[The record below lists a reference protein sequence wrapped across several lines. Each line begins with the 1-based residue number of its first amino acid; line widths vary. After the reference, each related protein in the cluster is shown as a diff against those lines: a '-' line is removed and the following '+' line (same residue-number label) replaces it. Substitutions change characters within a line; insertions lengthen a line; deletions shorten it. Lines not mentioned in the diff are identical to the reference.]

1 MLNKK
6 IFLAAAI
13 LACSMSSVV
22 MADDLEIH
30 GYAKTGVMVDSELN
44 SVGTNNSDGLL
55 RSRASYNGTT
65 LDVPANQ
72 FELVGTKKFSS
83 DNGAQGR
90 LDFRL
95 EYGNRTD
102 GAYYYYSSSGGEGK
116 ENFFE
121 LKEAYVTLEKLDF
134 LPKDS
139 SVWAGRKFYGR
150 DSGALTGEFWKQSS
164 GVGFGYDTNKF
175 SMALV
180 GADLVKAP
188 DNSDANGNDSGKEQ
202 TAFVLDTRIK
212 NIKVPG
218 GNVELQVNLYT
229 QKNAKTA
236 DELNNSKRADSGLGL
251 GITYNIDGYY
261 GVKKG
266 WSKAGLAYGKG
277 LGGSAK
283 GLNFGSWLDGDL
295 EDSKSILATTYG
307 MVNLTDKL
315 QVGTEVTLHNAEKVF
330 GADDINRF
338 GITVNPS
345 YKITKNLRM
354 TAEVA
359 YTTETFK
366 RTATDWSADLDNAT
380 TSLTLAPVI
389 TMNNDFYGRPQIK
402 PFITFVDVD
411 AKGSSKWA
419 GYDGKGSGTFAGVVA
434 EVWF

>member
-1 MLNKK
+1 MFNKK
-6 IFLAAAI
+6 MLLATAI
-13 LACSMSSVV
+13 LACSMSSVA
-22 MADDLEIH
+22 MASDLELH

-44 SVGTNNSDGLL
+44 SVGTNAPDGLL

-102 GAYYYYSSSGGEGK
+102 GAYDYYSSSGGEGK
-116 ENFFE
+116 QNFFE

-354 TAEVA
+354 TAEA
-359 YTTETFK
+359 AFTTETYK
-366 RTATDWSADLDNAT
+366 NSGADLDNAT

>member
-6 IFLAAAI
+6 IFLATAI
-13 LACSMSSVV
+13 LACSMSSVA
-22 MADDLEIH
+22 MASDLELH

-44 SVGTNNSDGLL
+44 SVGTNAPDGLL

-102 GAYYYYSSSGGEGK
+102 GAYDYYSSSGGEGK
-116 ENFFE
+116 QNFFE

-229 QKNAKTA
+229 QKNAKSA

-277 LGGSAK
+277 RGGSAK
-283 GLNFGSWLDGDL
+283 G
-295 EDSKSILATTYG
+295 
-307 MVNLTDKL
+307 
-315 QVGTEVTLHNAEKVF
+315 
-330 GADDINRF
+330 
-338 GITVNPS
+338 
-345 YKITKNLRM
+345 
-354 TAEVA
+354 
-359 YTTETFK
+359 
-366 RTATDWSADLDNAT
+366 
-380 TSLTLAPVI
+380 
-389 TMNNDFYGRPQIK
+389 
-402 PFITFVDVD
+402 
-411 AKGSSKWA
+411 
-419 GYDGKGSGTFAGVVA
+419 
-434 EVWF
+434 

>member
-6 IFLAAAI
+6 ILLATAI
-13 LACSMSSVV
+13 LACSMSSVA
-22 MADDLEIH
+22 MASDLELH

-44 SVGTNNSDGLL
+44 SVGTNAPDGLL

-102 GAYYYYSSSGGEGK
+102 GAYDYYSSSGGEGK
-116 ENFFE
+116 QNFFE

-180 GADLVKAP
+180 GADLNKSTA
-188 DNSDANGNDSGKEQ
+188 DDGKEK

-236 DELNNSKRADSGLGL
+236 DELNNPKSADSGLGL

-283 GLNFGSWLDGDL
+283 GLNFGSWLGDDV

-330 GADDINRF
+330 GVDDLNRF
-338 GITVNPS
+338 GVTVNPS
-345 YKITKNLRM
+345 YKMTKNLRM

-359 YTTETFK
+359 FTTETFK
-366 RTATDWSADLDNAT
+366 KTGGADLDNVT

-402 PFITFVDVD
+402 PFITFVNVD
-411 AKGSSKWA
+411 DKGSSKWHR
-419 GYDGKGSGTFAGVVA
+419 YDGKDSGTFAGVVA

>member
-1 MLNKK
+1 
-6 IFLAAAI
+6 
-13 LACSMSSVV
+13 
-22 MADDLEIH
+22 
-30 GYAKTGVMVDSELN
+30 
-44 SVGTNNSDGLL
+44 
-55 RSRASYNGTT
+55 
-65 LDVPANQ
+65 
-72 FELVGTKKFSS
+72 
-83 DNGAQGR
+83 
-90 LDFRL
+90 L

-102 GAYYYYSSSGGEGK
+102 GAYDYYSSSGGEGK
-116 ENFFE
+116 QNFFE

-150 DSGALTGEFWKQSS
+150 DSAALTGEFWKQSS
-164 GVGFGYDTNKF
+164 GVGFGYETNKF

-236 DELNNSKRADSGLGL
+236 DELNNSKSADSGLGL

-283 GLNFGSWLDGDL
+283 GLNFGSWLGDDV

-354 TAEVA
+354 TAEA
-359 YTTETFK
+359 AFTTETYK
-366 RTATDWSADLDNAT
+366 NSGADLDNAT

-389 TMNNDFYGRPQIK
+389 TIIMIFMEDLK
-402 PFITFVDVD
+402 
-411 AKGSSKWA
+411 
-419 GYDGKGSGTFAGVVA
+419 
-434 EVWF
+434 